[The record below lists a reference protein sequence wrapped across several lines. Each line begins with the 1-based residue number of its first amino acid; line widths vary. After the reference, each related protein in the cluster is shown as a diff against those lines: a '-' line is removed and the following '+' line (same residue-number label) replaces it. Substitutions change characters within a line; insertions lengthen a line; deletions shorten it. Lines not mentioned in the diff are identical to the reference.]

1 MLLKLVLTL
10 ALASRGCSFIGAP
23 ALRAA
28 AAPRAARAPAPR
40 MAAAETRALNVGL
53 VGGGTV
59 GGGIVE
65 ILGEKAEFLRAAFAC
80 DVKVTHIAVRD
91 PATPR
96 TFAVPDGAAVTGD
109 WAAVVDDPNVDVVVE
124 VMGGTTLAR
133 EVIERSLRGGKSV
146 VTANKALIAD
156 QMGELLG
163 VLADAERDAAADG
176 RAPPRFGF
184 EAAVCGGI
192 PVIHVLQGDLAGDSV
207 TQLSGIMNGCTN
219 FMLTGMEKEGKS
231 YDDVLAVATELG
243 FAEADP
249 TLDVGGFDARSKLKI
264 LIKLAFGLDLDE
276 DVISCAGI
284 PEIEKIDFEYAG
296 MEGGT
301 IKLLATAGFT
311 EAADGARDGEQRL
324 SAYVSP
330 CFVKKGNFLASIT
343 GATNAV
349 QIQSASLGQSTL
361 VGQGAG
367 RFPTANSCV
376 SDIIAIARGTCAP
389 QPFAKARSPPALAH
403 PPPKTHTG
411 FRPASSAAAETRRA
425 RRALILAPRRLRRA
439 RAQYPEGNIVFSND
453 FKAPFYIRMRYADRV
468 GIIRDLGEITE
479 KHGVSIYSL
488 LQNPI
493 VDREDSAFVVF
504 TDPCFRSQAQA
515 VASDIEHM
523 AWAIGQPFVMPVME

>member
-1 MLLKLVLTL
+1 MLL
-10 ALASRGCSFIGAP
+10 APAS
-23 ALRAA
+23 ALRAVK
-28 AAPRAARAPAPR
+28 
-40 MAAAETRALNVGL
+40 VGL

-65 ILGEKAEFLRAAFAC
+65 ILKRKDGF
-80 DVKVTHIAVRD
+80 VKDKLGVDLQVAKVVVGNVNKDRD
-91 PATPR
+91 WEAPPGC
-96 TFAVPDGAAVTGD
+96 VISG
-109 WAAVVDDPNVDVVVE
+109 DPNDVLDDAGIDIVVE

-389 QPFAKARSPPALAH
+389 QPFAKARSPPALTH

-479 KHGVSIYSL
+479 NHGVSIYSL